1 MSNGHRG
8 GRDEDGEE
16 GGRRGDVFWTSR
28 GWWRRTGHTAA
39 GVWIA
44 NGLSILGTIVAA
56 RALGPGEYGS
66 VLLALAAV
74 HALSILLD
82 VTFEEAT
89 NFYGNRALHEGDLA
103 GLRALL
109 RLSLKV
115 DIAIGA
121 FVTALVV
128 ALSSVL
134 ADLASAGELDPTLV
148 QISALSVLVT
158 TADSTAFAALA
169 LARRV
174 DLRARALAATSALRL
189 IGVIIAVQLGGA
201 EAVAISYVL
210 GGAVGSLVLARYAWR
225 EGWRKWAPASGSEP
239 ERRPVGTRE
248 LMRFGFHSSLT
259 SSVQSVSG
267 TLVPVILARAAGTAA
282 VGVYR
287 VARLPIIAANTVQA
301 PMRMAM
307 FPEQSRL
314 VAAGRMAEVRH
325 STKAY
330 TLIAFGLGIVGA
342 AVAYVAMPWL
352 IPFLYSE
359 SFESAVTPARIML
372 IAAVFNL
379 AFLWR
384 KTLLAALGRPEVR
397 TRLAAV
403 EVVVMLTVLLI
414 LADRGAEG
422 AAIAASAGAVA
433 AGAAWALVARGLLAD
448 RPDRRPP
455 GTRPEATGAAGADAD
470 YRRRSGA
477 LTMAKAAPR
486 RCTIFLHIPKTG
498 GVTLRGALRHKY
510 PGAAITLHS
519 PRDPARV
526 GELPI
531 DRAS

>member
-1 MSNGHRG
+1 MGDGDPS
-8 GRDEDGEE
+8 GREE
-16 GGRRGDVFWTSR
+16 GGDRSGGRGDVFWTSR
-28 GWWRRTGHTAA
+28 RWWRRAGHTAA

-89 NFYGNRALHEGDLA
+89 NFYGNRALHDGDLA

-115 DIAIGA
+115 DIAIGVV
-121 FVTALVV
+121 VTALVV
-128 ALSSVL
+128 ALSGVL

-210 GGAVGSLVLARYAWR
+210 GGAAGSLVLARYAWR
-225 EGWRKWAPASGSEP
+225 EGWRRWAPESGSEP

-248 LMRFGFHSSLT
+248 L
-259 SSVQSVSG
+259 
-267 TLVPVILARAAGTAA
+267 RAL
-282 VGVYR
+282 
-287 VARLPIIAANTVQA
+287 RLPFEPDDQRPVGLGNPRAGDPRPRGRNRGGRRLPCREA
-301 PMRMAM
+301 PDHRRERA
-307 FPEQSRL
+307 SRRRCGWRCSPSSRGWSPQ
-314 VAAGRMAEVRH
+314 GRMAEVRR
-325 STKAY
+325 STKGY
-330 TLIAFGLGIVGA
+330 TLIAFGIGIVGA
-342 AVAYVAMPWL
+342 AVAYVIMPWL

-433 AGAAWALVARGLLAD
+433 AGLAWALVARGL
-448 RPDRRPP
+448 
-455 GTRPEATGAAGADAD
+455 TG
-470 YRRRSGA
+470 
-477 LTMAKAAPR
+477 
-486 RCTIFLHIPKTG
+486 
-498 GVTLRGALRHKY
+498 
-510 PGAAITLHS
+510 
-519 PRDPARV
+519 
-526 GELPI
+526 
-531 DRAS
+531 

>member
-1 MSNGHRG
+1 MSDGDPS
-8 GRDEDGEE
+8 GRDEERGRPD
-16 GGRRGDVFWTSR
+16 GRRDVFWTSR
-28 GWWRRTGHTAA
+28 RWWRRTGHTAA

-44 NGLSILGTIVAA
+44 SLLSVLGTIVAA
-56 RALGPGEYGS
+56 RALGPSEYGS

-89 NFYGNRALHEGDLA
+89 NFYGNRALHDGDLA

-115 DIAIGA
+115 DIAIGVV
-121 FVTALVV
+121 VTALVL
-128 ALSSVL
+128 ALSGVL
-134 ADLASAGELDPTLV
+134 ADIASAGQLDPTLV

-169 LARRV
+169 LAGRV
-174 DLRARALAATSALRL
+174 DLRARGLAATSAFRL
-189 IGVIIAVQLGGA
+189 IGVIVAVQLGGA

-210 GGAVGSLVLARYAWR
+210 GGAAGSVVLARYAWR
-225 EGWRKWAPASGSEP
+225 EGWRRWAPEAGSEP
-239 ERRPVGTRE
+239 EARPVGTWE
-248 LMRFGFHSSLT
+248 LVRFGFHSSLMT
-259 SSVQSVSG
+259 SVQGVSG

-287 VARLPIIAANTVQA
+287 VARLPIVAANTVQA
-301 PMRMAM
+301 PMRLAM
-307 FPEQSRL
+307 FPEQSKL
-314 VAAGRMAEVRH
+314 VAQGRMAEVRR
-325 STKAY
+325 STKGY
-330 TLIAFGLGIVGA
+330 TLIAFGLGIAGA

-352 IPFLYSE
+352 IPFLYSS

-397 TRLAAV
+397 TRLV
-403 EVVVMLTVLLI
+403 VLEVVVLLSVLLL

-433 AGAAWALVARGLLAD
+433 AGLAWVVVARRLLAD
-448 RPDRRPP
+448 QPERPSRQDRSDA
-455 GTRPEATGAAGADAD
+455 TVQPEQTATGTAGAV
-470 YRRRSGA
+470 R
-477 LTMAKAAPR
+477 
-486 RCTIFLHIPKTG
+486 
-498 GVTLRGALRHKY
+498 
-510 PGAAITLHS
+510 
-519 PRDPARV
+519 
-526 GELPI
+526 
-531 DRAS
+531 